1 MEVRRAVTLTRR
13 EGRTTLKVAARSAL
27 SSSVAKPGDE
37 GASRRNLVHL
47 GVAHLTCRDGRS
59 RRLLVLLEVLRHSRS
74 GGGSK
79 DGCNKYG
86 FHG

>member
-37 GASRRNLVHL
+37 GASRCNLIHL
-47 GVAHLTCRDGRS
+47 TVAHDLSLHGRS
-59 RRLLVLLEVLRHSRS
+59 GSLLIL
-74 GGGSK
+74 
-79 DGCNKYG
+79 
-86 FHG
+86 FHFTCQCDA